1 MQYNP
6 YGFEPLLQTLMA
18 LSDATATTP
27 QTEIIMAYKQRY
39 PIEQKFFRAAAK
51 LFHIREVSP
60 PKLNVTNSFFH
71 ERLRQASFRRSTKQV
86 GFTSTTSP
94 KCNNLPHK
102 NRTTTTLL
110 RPK

>member
-51 LFHIREVSP
+51 LFRIREVSVP
-60 PKLNVTNSFFH
+60 PPQIK
-71 ERLRQASFRRSTKQV
+71 STRVILSLDCAKP
-86 GFTSTTSP
+86 TSA
-94 KCNNLPHK
+94 
-102 NRTTTTLL
+102 
-110 RPK
+110 